1 MYIPGL
7 LKVGSY
13 LCAGFLYSPPVF
25 GLVLVN
31 HNRPVYNSLF
41 YSDFFI
47 FCIVIRVTT
56 NLSRSFLL
64 IVALALVIVPLAAQ
78 TLADEKER
86 QLKAAA
92 GTERLEL
99 LNWLSLHYASSNEKR
114 AFRFARQGDQL
125 ANNLLQ
131 SKKELSV
138 EQRVVLMSMKET
150 YGVLQY
156 NRGKYIDAKDAFEVA
171 LSQDP
176 KTDSIMATVAVRY
189 LSKIDS
195 LAAKGQL
202 KDSPFNRF
210 FRDLDVGAAINNS
223 KNDVAASTEL
233 QVAKMAEKRGDT
245 TMAISHY
252 QRAANIL
259 RNNGDIEEAEQ
270 VEEKIATFERLRVLS
285 EQVALPSYDTVNRV
299 ELPPLVAAK
308 EKTDIAT
315 IKRQDPIERTENA
328 LGNEIKYGK
337 TRNYYE
343 AYLSLQSKAEEDS
356 LLQVMLIDQARSE
369 MERLQQQNEI
379 ADLNIEAIQREK
391 DAQERQKNSLI
402 VIAAGVVVATLII
415 LFLYITKRK
424 KHNKL
429 TSAYEDL
436 AEAKGELEVAERRI
450 SKLLEQ
456 QVSPEIASV
465 LLDER
470 TEHKRHIVTIMFLD
484 IRDFTPMASAME
496 PDQLIDFQNAIF
508 GFMIEIINECHGN
521 INQFMGDGFMATFGA
536 PRSHGN
542 DAHNAMIASRRILAR
557 LDELNAE
564 GEVPWTRVGI
574 GLHTGDVVAGNVGTE
589 HRKQFSVT
597 GETVIIAARVEQL
610 NKKYN
615 SRLILTREVANEL
628 LSGSEA
634 HDDWQE
640 NDFEELSVTVK
651 GRKEPVKI
659 LVYQEVGVK
668 THEKTVSSG
677 EVTESPMPSP
687 AKN

>member
-1 MYIPGL
+1 ML
-7 LKVGSY
+7 
-13 LCAGFLYSPPVF
+13 
-25 GLVLVN
+25 
-31 HNRPVYNSLF
+31 
-41 YSDFFI
+41 
-47 FCIVIRVTT
+47 RVTT
-56 NLSRSFLL
+56 NLSRFFVL
-64 IVALALVIVPLAAQ
+64 IVAIALVVVPLAGQ
-78 TLADEKER
+78 TVADEKER
-86 QLKAAA
+86 HLKAAA
-92 GTERLEL
+92 GLERLEL
-99 LNWLSLHYASSNEKR
+99 LNWLSVHYASSNEKK

-125 ANNLLQ
+125 ANNLLL
-131 SKKELSV
+131 SKKELNV
-138 EQRVVLMSMKET
+138 EHRMVLMSMKET

-156 NRGKYIDAKDAFEVA
+156 NRGKYMEAKDAFEVA

-233 QVAKMAEKRGDT
+233 QMGKMAEKRGDT

-270 VEEKIATFERLRVLS
+270 VEEKIATFEQLRVLS
-285 EQVALPSYDTVNRV
+285 EQVALPSYDTITRV
-299 ELPPLVAAK
+299 ELPAMIATK
-308 EKTDIAT
+308 GKTDMAST
-315 IKRQDPIERTENA
+315 DRVESIERMEDGLNS
-328 LGNEIKYGK
+328 EIKYGK

-343 AYLSLQSKAEEDS
+343 AYLSLQTKAEEDS

-391 DAQERQKNSLI
+391 DAQERQKNSLV
-402 VIAAGVVVATLII
+402 VIAAGVVLATLII

-436 AEAKGELEVAERRI
+436 AVAKGELEVAERRI

-465 LLDER
+465 LLDDR
-470 TEHKRHIVTIMFLD
+470 SGHKRHKVTIMFLD

-496 PDQLIDFQNAIF
+496 PDQLIEFQNAIF

-542 DAHNAMIASRRILAR
+542 DAHNAMVAGRRILAR

-574 GLHTGDVVAGNVGTE
+574 GLHTGEVVAGNVGTE

-628 LSGSEA
+628 FSGSGT
-634 HDDWQE
+634 HYDWRE
-640 NDFEELSVTVK
+640 NEFEELEVTVK
-651 GRKEPVKI
+651 GRQEAVKI

-668 THEKTVSSG
+668 SHGKTVSS
-677 EVTESPMPSP
+677 S
-687 AKN
+687 